1 MPCCLPI
8 ILMKDVMTK
17 ILILDIET
25 APTSAYVWGVWDQNV
40 AMNQII
46 KPGYI
51 LSYAAKWAGGV
62 AVVCQSLNTNT
73 KEEMLYGVYNLLTEA
88 DIVVHYNGKKFDIP
102 TLNREFI
109 LMGWKPPAGYKQ
121 IDLLPIVRQQFKFPH
136 NKLDYVARALGCG
149 GKLKHAGFDM
159 WIGCM
164 QNDPASLEMMEE
176 YNVEDVIVT
185 ERLYDKIL
193 PWIPN
198 HPNVGLFNGVPDG
211 CPNCGGLHLERR
223 GFSFTAVGKYQRY
236 QCKDC
241 GTWSRGKQ
249 NVAVKNNI
257 VRAN

>member
-1 MPCCLPI
+1 
-8 ILMKDVMTK
+8 MTK

-51 LSYAAKWAGGV
+51 LSYAAKWLGGGGIV
-62 AVVCQSLNTNT
+62 HKSLRNRT
-73 KEEMLYGVYNLLTEA
+73 KEEVLKGAYDLLSEA

-136 NKLDYVARALGCG
+136 NKLDYVAKALGCG
-149 GKLKHAGFDM
+149 GKLKHAGFEM

-164 QNDPASLEMMEE
+164 QNDEISWMQMEE
-176 YNVEDVIVT
+176 YNREDVAIT
-185 ERLYDKIL
+185 EALYLKIL
-193 PWIPN
+193 PWIKN
-198 HPNVGLFNGVPDG
+198 HPYMGLHNDVAGAV
-211 CPNCGGLHLERR
+211 CPNCGGVHLERR
-223 GFSFTAVGKYQRY
+223 GFSHTAAGKYQRF
-236 QCKDC
+236 QCKNC
-241 GTWSRGKQ
+241 GTWSRGRQNIAAKQ
-249 NVAVKNNI
+249 EIA
-257 VRAN
+257 RAL

>member
-1 MPCCLPI
+1 
-8 ILMKDVMTK
+8 MTK

-51 LSYAAKWAGGV
+51 LSYAAKWLNADNIT
-62 AVVCQSLNTNT
+62 CQSLNNST
-73 KEEMLYGVYNLLTEA
+73 KEEMLKGVYDALTEA

-136 NKLDYVARALGCG
+136 NKLDYVSRALGCG

-164 QNDPASLEMMEE
+164 QNDQDAWNKMEE
-176 YNVEDVIVT
+176 YNVEDVSIT
-185 ERLYDKIL
+185 EKVYIKIR
-193 PWIPN
+193 PWIRN
-198 HPNVGLFNGVPDG
+198 HPYMGLHADLPGAV
-211 CPNCGGLHLERR
+211 CPNCGSVHLERR
-223 GFSFTAVGKYQRY
+223 GFSFTAAGKYQRY

-241 GTWSRGKQ
+241 GTWSRDKK
-249 NVAVKNNI
+249 NIAVKNDI
-257 VRAN
+257 VRAA